1 MLVQLRVIGIIR
13 FPVRSTYIEL
23 NEPSSNIGVI
33 FQAAKIVTEIY
44 ISFRDTGDFSAR
56 SDCGNGR
63 ILRFPG
69 HNLLPFYYKNR
80 DKSLTDSVLF

>member
-33 FQAAKIVTEIY
+33 FQATKIVTEIY
-44 ISFRDTGDFSAR
+44 ISFRDTGDFPPGVTVAMEGS
-56 SDCGNGR
+56 SDFQVR
-63 ILRFPG
+63 
-69 HNLLPFYYKNR
+69 
-80 DKSLTDSVLF
+80 T

>member
-23 NEPSSNIGVI
+23 NEPSSNMGVI

-44 ISFRDTGDFSAR
+44 ISFRDTGDFSSVMPAPLFI
-56 SDCGNGR
+56 C
-63 ILRFPG
+63 PE
-69 HNLLPFYYKNR
+69 NLPI
-80 DKSLTDSVLF
+80 TH

>member
-13 FPVRSTYIEL
+13 FPFRSTYIEL

-69 HNLLPFYYKNR
+69 QDITFF
-80 DKSLTDSVLF
+80 LFTIRIGIKA

>member
-13 FPVRSTYIEL
+13 LPVRSTYVKL
-23 NEPSSNIGVI
+23 DEPTAYIGVI
-33 FQAAKIVTEIY
+33 FQTTKIVTEIY
-44 ISFRDTGDFSAR
+44 ISFRDTGDFSTR

-69 HNLLPFYYKNR
+69 QDITFFPFTIR
-80 DKSLTDSVLF
+80 VGIKS

>member
-33 FQAAKIVTEIY
+33 FQATKIVTEIY
-44 ISFRDTGDFSAR
+44 ISLH
-56 SDCGNGR
+56 
-63 ILRFPG
+63 ILQR
-69 HNLLPFYYKNR
+69 YR
-80 DKSLTDSVLF
+80 